1 MLAASGGA
9 SVARAHAKKIS
20 MKARAVVK
28 ARQSV
33 NAVVLPVAVE
43 ADGAPFPA
51 LSFSAHDIE
60 PRTACAS
67 VTTAAI
73 VFSREAMSIVA
84 DAAAPHLMRRSSR
97 RLDYHHHAD
106 APGWILPLNSSP
118 IAADANDNASTAAIL
133 NVGLPPIHVLSEHA
147 PPGGRGHLSLP
158 TSSQHIVAFDNIMLD
173 PASFPSR
180 FVIDIEPATAAPVH
194 LCFVPHDDHG
204 PGHNDAA
211 VGPQVV
217 VAATIH
223 GTPGEKVTVV
233 CHVWE
238 GGGRVTIIRGDA
250 VSSEPL
256 GRTNRLRRCVHHPA
270 LHVESL
276 GGRFAAAMIEND
288 GTVAAAS

>member
-1 MLAASGGA
+1 
-9 SVARAHAKKIS
+9 V
-20 MKARAVVK
+20 KARAVVK

-33 NAVVLPVAVE
+33 NAVVLPVSAQ
-43 ADGAPFPA
+43 ADGAILGPA
-51 LSFSAHDIE
+51 LSFSAHDAE

-73 VFSREAMSIVA
+73 VLSHEAMSTIA
-84 DAAAPHLMRRSSR
+84 DAAAPRLVRRGSR
-97 RLDYHHHAD
+97 RLGYQHQAGT
-106 APGWILPLNSSP
+106 PGWILPLHSSQ
-118 IAADANDNASTAAIL
+118 IAAGANDHASTAAAIL
-133 NVGLPPIHVLSEHA
+133 NAGLPPIHVLSVHA

-180 FVIDIEPATAAPVH
+180 FVIDIEPATAAAVH
-194 LCFVPHDDHG
+194 LCFVPHDHG

-223 GTPGEKVTVV
+223 GTPGEKMTVV
-233 CHVWE
+233 CHLWE
-238 GGGRVTIIRGDA
+238 GGGRMTTIRGDA

-256 GRTNRLRRCVHHPA
+256 ARTNRLRRCVHHPA

-276 GGRFAAAMIEND
+276 GGRFSAAVIQND